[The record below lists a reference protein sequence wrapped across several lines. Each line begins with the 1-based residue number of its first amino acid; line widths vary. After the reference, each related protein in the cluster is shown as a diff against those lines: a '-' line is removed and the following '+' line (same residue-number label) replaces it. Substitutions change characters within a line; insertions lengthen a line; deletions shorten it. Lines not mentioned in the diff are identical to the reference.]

1 MVTGVIGAGLGPF
14 AGDGL
19 DEALGLAIGLGAVR
33 SGEAV
38 FDAELEAGVGEE
50 FGAIGGAAVG
60 EEALDLDAMSFV
72 EADGLLEGREDA
84 GSLFVW
90 EERGES
96 EAGVIVD
103 GDVEA
108 LDAGAWIAVGAV
120 AGGADAGP
128 CEAAQLLDVEVEEFA
143 RRSAF
148 VADDRRFR
156 RLQRSEAVEAVAA
169 QDAGEGGLGDGQDHA
184 NLSVGT
190 AFAAQGEDLGFE
202 LGRSSAGLAER
213 DRGTVLEAL
222 GETLLPGAGEPAPHR
237 LFADAKSR
245 GGDATGEAK
254 GGESGDHLCS
264 RQWGQSGISVHVVRA
279 GGRWVECSST
289 TSLPNPCRADN
300 LLKHDTYYS
309 GNEIGGNQA
318 A

>member
-1 MVTGVIGAGLGPF
+1 MEVIVMKVKRKEGGAMVTGVIGAGLGPF

-128 CEAAQLLDVEVEEFA
+128 CEAAQLLDVEVEKFA

-169 QDAGEGGLGDGQDHA
+169 QDAGEGGLGDGA
-184 NLSVGT
+184 GPCESERRNGVRGARRGS
-190 AFAAQGEDLGFE
+190 GF
-202 LGRSSAGLAER
+202 RAGQKFC
-213 DRGTVLEAL
+213 
-222 GETLLPGAGEPAPHR
+222 GAGGAGPRNGP
-237 LFADAKSR
+237 
-245 GGDATGEAK
+245 GG
-254 GGESGDHLCS
+254 
-264 RQWGQSGISVHVVRA
+264 A
-279 GGRWVECSST
+279 GG
-289 TSLPNPCRADN
+289 NPPAGRGRA
-300 LLKHDTYYS
+300 S
-309 GNEIGGNQA
+309 A
-318 A
+318 APSFRRRQKSWR